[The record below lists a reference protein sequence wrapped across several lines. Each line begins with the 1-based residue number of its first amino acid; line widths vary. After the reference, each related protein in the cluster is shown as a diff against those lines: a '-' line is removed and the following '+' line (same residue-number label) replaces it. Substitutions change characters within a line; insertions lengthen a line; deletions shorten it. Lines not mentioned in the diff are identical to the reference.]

1 MQENKISKVLYG
13 KNILFD
19 AIGGGQ
25 VVSIPEV
32 LGNQIALA
40 GEFGISRNPESFSVY
55 GDDTFFTDTRRG
67 AILQLQG
74 DTIVDI
80 STVYMVEYFRE
91 IMTEGLNTQKLGAFD
106 PFLNL
111 YTLSVNDREVDKC
124 FLDISGRIR
133 TLESNTNGDS
143 YYMFTINSNANWEI
157 TVSSLGFGTDWIDLP
172 VTSGF
177 GNLDIFALVDS
188 NVSSINR
195 KLLITVTFCG
205 GQIKTFILSQAR
217 GKKGSVVVAVFNHET
232 KR

>member
-1 MQENKISKVLYG
+1 
-13 KNILFD
+13 
-19 AIGGGQ
+19 
-25 VVSIPEV
+25 
-32 LGNQIALA
+32 
-40 GEFGISRNPESFSVY
+40 
-55 GDDTFFTDTRRG
+55 
-67 AILQLQG
+67 
-74 DTIVDI
+74 
-80 STVYMVEYFRE
+80 MVEYFRE

-133 TLESNTNGDS
+133 TLESNTGGDS
-143 YYMFTINSNANWEI
+143 YYMFTINSNANWDI

-205 GQIKTFILSQAR
+205 GQTKTFILSQAR